1 MSKDEEKG
9 ISTSFFFLLVV
20 QFVFTSFLKY
30 LTFLC
35 L

>member
-9 ISTSFFFLLVV
+9 ISTFFFLLVV
-20 QFVFTSFLKY
+20 QFVFTLFLKY
-30 LTFLC
+30 LNFLC

>member
-9 ISTSFFFLLVV
+9 ISTFFFLSVV